1 LYGQV
6 KKEKGHID
14 ILVANAGGGAFA
26 PLGAITEEHFDKT
39 FDGNVRGTL
48 FTVQKALPL
57 MKDGGSIILT
67 SSSAAS
73 KGTEAFSVYAA
84 SKAAIRSFARGWTTD
99 LKARKIR
106 VNTISP
112 GVVPTEG
119 YNTSLGMSAEQVV
132 QFSQQM
138 SASIPLGRVGTPDEV
153 AKAMVFLASDD
164 SSYITGIELAVD
176 GGMNQ
181 V

>member
-1 LYGQV
+1 M
-6 KKEKGHID
+6 
-14 ILVANAGGGAFA
+14 NA
-26 PLGAITEEHFDKT
+26 
-39 FDGNVRGTL
+39 
-48 FTVQKALPL
+48 
-57 MKDGGSIILT
+57 
-67 SSSAAS
+67 
-73 KGTEAFSVYAA
+73 
-84 SKAAIRSFARGWTTD
+84 
-99 LKARKIR
+99 
-106 VNTISP
+106 ISP

>member
-1 LYGQV
+1 MSEFADGRWGSGGRMKNGISKTERHGHVFIGGQPQV
-6 KKEKGHID
+6 
-14 ILVANAGGGAFA
+14 
-26 PLGAITEEHFDKT
+26 
-39 FDGNVRGTL
+39 
-48 FTVQKALPL
+48 
-57 MKDGGSIILT
+57 
-67 SSSAAS
+67 SSAAS
-73 KGTEAFSVYAA
+73 KGMDAFSVYAA

-106 VNTISP
+106 VNAISP

-153 AKAMVFLASDD
+153 AKAMVFWHRMTQTISRE
-164 SSYITGIELAVD
+164 SSLLSTAI
-176 GGMNQ
+176 
-181 V
+181 

>member
-1 LYGQV
+1 
-6 KKEKGHID
+6 
-14 ILVANAGGGAFA
+14 
-26 PLGAITEEHFDKT
+26 
-39 FDGNVRGTL
+39 
-48 FTVQKALPL
+48 
-57 MKDGGSIILT
+57 MKDGGSIILMA
-67 SSSAAS
+67 SSAAS
-73 KGTEAFSVYAA
+73 KGMDAFSVYAA

-99 LKARKIR
+99 LKERKIR
-106 VNTISP
+106 VNAISP

-132 QFSQQM
+132 QFSQLM
-138 SASIPLGRVGTPDEV
+138 SASIPLGRVGTPDEI

-164 SSYITGIELAVD
+164 SSYITGIDLAVD